1 MSEFVASESSLV
13 GRTVEGR
20 YRLEERLGSGVQGA
34 TYRARHVEH
43 QRVVA
48 LKLLHERVSGSSAR
62 RASFEWE
69 VSTLSGLAHPNIAT
83 LVDYGVY
90 EGQPWLAAEWL
101 EGETLAARLQRGSLP
116 LTAALAIVR
125 QLLAALASAH
135 GVRLIHKNLK
145 PANVFLE
152 RSPTQSRER
161 VKLLDFTPLLHAGA
175 CAGSP
180 YAPPEL
186 AAGETL
192 DARGDVFA
200 VGVMLISMLNTTAFE
215 PGAQADV
222 SVSARA
228 RALPGVDATLLTW
241 IRSATSPHRPLRFAD
256 AAAALRELIDLLPR
270 DLLSPPARAEATT
283 RTAAMA
289 ASRAPQPPTARPYII
304 APPPLPGPAR
314 ARAFT
319 VPPPPPEPGD
329 LEKPAPAL
337 SQLLQ
342 RASAPES
349 ATQPDPE
356 PPREVESRADSR
368 RGTLRPIESR
378 IMAVA
383 SEPRRLQL
391 MAAAVLGV
399 FLVSALVILFQPGTN
414 TRAGASQ
421 PARAVERE
429 TVATVRSLDPAPA
442 KPPVKVPA
450 PAPAAPAPAL
460 APAKPSLKPP
470 AAAVVAPAVS
480 VAQPPAKFASARP
493 DSRGLA
499 IIAAPGRPP
508 VRDPWQAAAP
518 PELKRAHM
526 LALNGAPGDEARI
539 KALREYNRDH
549 PEDARGYLVI
559 GQLYLNRLWRTDC
572 VEEWT
577 TALERDPTARGA
589 PEILPALIGMIE
601 QGKAPILAERLLMK
615 AYGSEALDPIDLAFE
630 DVKNPTNAARLH
642 ALRLRITEGK
652 QR

>member
-1 MSEFVASESSLV
+1 MSESVANQSSLV
-13 GRTVEGR
+13 GRTVDGR
-20 YRLEERLGSGVQGA
+20 YRLEERLCSGVQGA
-34 TYRARHVEH
+34 TFRARHVEH

-48 LKLLHERVSGSSAR
+48 LKLLHERVSSSSAR

-101 EGETLAARLQRGSLP
+101 EGETLDARLQRGSLP

-135 GVRLIHKNLK
+135 GVRLIHRNLK

-200 VGVMLISMLNTTAFE
+200 VGVMLISMLNTAAFE

-222 SVSARA
+222 SVPARA

-289 ASRAPQPPTARPYII
+289 ASRAPQPTARPYII
-304 APPPLPGPAR
+304 APPPLPGPPR

-319 VPPPPPEPGD
+319 VPPPPPSPSPSPGD
-329 LEKPAPAL
+329 VEKPAL

-342 RASAPES
+342 RASAAES
-349 ATQPDPE
+349 APQPDPDPE
-356 PPREVESRADSR
+356 LQLESESRADSR

-378 IMAVA
+378 ISAVA

-399 FLVSALVILFQPGTN
+399 FLVSALVLLWQPGTS

-421 PARAVERE
+421 PAREVERE

-442 KPPVKVPA
+442 PPA
-450 PAPAAPAPAL
+450 PAKLPAKPPAPATPTAAPAPA
-460 APAKPSLKPP
+460 KPSVKPP
-470 AAAVVAPAVS
+470 VAAVVTPAPA
-480 VAQPPAKFASARP
+480 AQPPAKVVSPRP

-499 IIAAPGRPP
+499 IIAGPGRPA
-508 VRDPWQAAAP
+508 VRDPWQAAAS

-526 LALNGAPGDEARI
+526 QALNGAAGDEARI

-549 PEDARGYLVI
+549 PEDVRGYLVI

-577 TALERDPTARGA
+577 TALERDPTARGSWA
-589 PEILPALIGMIE
+589 TDQENPCSAGYNGTSASGSQRSWRLSAIAAATTPAHQLGNH
-601 QGKAPILAERLLMK
+601 KNNDS
-615 AYGSEALDPIDLAFE
+615 GSLSA
-630 DVKNPTNAARLH
+630 
-642 ALRLRITEGK
+642 
-652 QR
+652 